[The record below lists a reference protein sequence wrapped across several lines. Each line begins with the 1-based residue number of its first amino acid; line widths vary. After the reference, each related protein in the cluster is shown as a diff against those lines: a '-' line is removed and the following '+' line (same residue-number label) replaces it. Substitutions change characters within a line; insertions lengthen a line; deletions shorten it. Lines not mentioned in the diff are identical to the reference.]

1 MCVTLDDGGKIH
13 LVNYGDLLTDLLFAV
28 RIFMSL
34 RIKMDAKEE
43 S

>member
-1 MCVTLDDGGKIH
+1 MSHKELLFKIH
-13 LVNYGDLLTDLLFAV
+13 LVNYGDLLTNLLSAV
-28 RIFMSL
+28 GIFMSL